1 MVTDAIK
8 MKQEK
13 AGGPSGVIDEM
24 IKPDGRETVIALSE
38 LESNHIWR

>member
-13 AGGPSGVIDEM
+13 AGGLSGVIDEM
-24 IKPDGRETVIALSE
+24 IKPDGRETVIAISE
-38 LESNHIWR
+38 LESNHI